1 MDNSISFHHH
11 PRRNRGDSLSMAA
24 TTTTSFVVRSHTARR
39 SLTQLYGS
47 HPTQTNG
54 NNRGDQHTP
63 SRLEDQHP
71 CR

>member
-1 MDNSISFHHH
+1 MEA
-11 PRRNRGDSLSMAA
+11 NRGDSLSMAA

-39 SLTQLYGS
+39 SPTKLYGA

-63 SRLEDQHP
+63 SRLENQHSS
-71 CR
+71 R

>member
-1 MDNSISFHHH
+1 MDNPISFHHH
-11 PRRNRGDSLSMAA
+11 TRRNRCHSLSMA
-24 TTTTSFVVRSHTARR
+24 TTATTSFVVRSHTARR
-39 SLTQLYGS
+39 SPTQLYGT

-63 SRLEDQHP
+63 PCLENQHP